1 MLAFKKYS
9 AITLFF
15 VPIVIITTSCKSLN
29 YTKTH
34 RVLKQHFSKD
44 RTSNYFKGLSVIDA
58 ATQDTL
64 YDYNGHRYFIPASNT
79 KIFTLYGALKLLPD
93 TIPAATYVHQNDTL
107 YLQGTGDP
115 TFLHPYFKDSTLI
128 HFSKDF
134 KHLALR
140 LDNFKETAYGP
151 GWAWEDYQYYFSP
164 ERSGLPIYG
173 NVVTVSKKKDS
184 ILMQPDY
191 FSANF
196 TFGEYTKQR
205 EVHDNIFYL
214 NPKKTDSTEIPYLTS
229 NATTK
234 ELLENLLGKEVHLV
248 KDLPKTNRQLLKG
261 VPSDS
266 VYKYMMH
273 KSDNF
278 IAEQL
283 LLLVAST
290 LTDTLNSSKART
302 HILQNYLSD
311 LKQVPRWVD
320 GSGLSR
326 YNLFSPNA
334 IVTVL
339 HRMYKETEQS
349 RLFQLFP
356 AGGLEGTLK
365 NRFTGT
371 SVPYIYAKSGSLG
384 NNYSLSG
391 FLLTK
396 QGKVLV
402 FSYMNNHFT
411 KSTAEI
417 RKEMKIVLEAIRDA
431 N

>member
-1 MLAFKKYS
+1 M
-9 AITLFF
+9 FF
-15 VPIVIITTSCKSLN
+15 LVTVILITTSCKSLN
-29 YTKTH
+29 YAKTH
-34 RVLKQHFSKD
+34 QVLKPYFSKD
-44 RTSNYFKGLSVIDA
+44 QTSNYFKGLFVIDA

-64 YDYNGHRYFIPASNT
+64 YNYNGHRYFIPASNT

-93 TIPAATYVHQNDTL
+93 VIPVATYVHQSDTL
-107 YLQGTGDP
+107 YIQGTGDP

-128 HFSKDF
+128 HFSKGF
-134 KHLALR
+134 KHLALH
-140 LDNFKETAYGP
+140 LDNFKDTAYGP
-151 GWAWEDYQYYFSP
+151 GWAWEDYQYYYSP

-184 ILMQPDY
+184 IIMHPNY
-191 FSANF
+191 FSTNF
-196 TFGEYTKQR
+196 KFGAYTKQR
-205 EVHDNIFYL
+205 ELYNNIFYF
-214 NPKKTDSTEIPYLTS
+214 NPKSRDSTEIPFVTS
-229 NATTK
+229 TTTTK
-234 ELLENLLGKEVHLV
+234 SLLENLLDREVHLV
-248 KDLPKTNRQLLKG
+248 KDLPKKNRQLLKG
-261 VPSDS
+261 ISSDS

-283 LLLVAST
+283 LLLAAST
-290 LTDTLNSSKART
+290 LSDTLNSSKVRT

-311 LKQVPRWVD
+311 LKQIPRWVD

-334 IVTVL
+334 MVNVL
-339 HRMYKETEQS
+339 HKMYRETERS

-365 NRFTGT
+365 DRFTGT
-371 SVPYIYAKSGSLG
+371 TAPYIYAKSGSLG

-391 FLLTK
+391 YLLTK
-396 QGKVLV
+396 KGKVLV

-417 RKEMKIVLEAIRDA
+417 RKEMKVVLEAIRDA